1 MPNSAKQKRATAT
14 KCIALSPTIT
24 PGRLYNPITPVLRHW
39 GLSMIKTF
47 NDLQFSRKMLVTF
60 LGIGALMGTLA
71 GSGIVVMGELG
82 AIATRHVE
90 RGIAG
95 TDALGRLMVGLREH
109 RVIILSQMNA
119 TSNEQERKY
128 ADRFD
133 ANRIAIDQAA
143 TDYEPLAGE
152 FAPQVRSLKDRI
164 GQLHAVNRRIF
175 EVKQQSGAQAAL
187 PMILGEGKAISD
199 EASKE
204 AKDLIALQK
213 ARANA
218 ANDAGKR
225 FADRAFWF
233 IVVVAAVGMTAL
245 FGIWRLLAR
254 SIAAPL
260 ADLSHATTT
269 LAEGGTARV
278 PSLDRG
284 DELGDVA
291 RAVEQFRIAAVKRA
305 ETDAAAARA
314 QQVITTTLR
323 DGLASLS
330 SGDLTARIRAEF
342 PAEYAELRTN
352 FNDALETLGTL
363 IAAVGHSTEAIRTG
377 SGEIAQASEDLARR
391 TESSAA
397 SLEETAAAITQ
408 MDGRLKATAVSA
420 ARTVERADGAI
431 SSVRGGRETADEA
444 VQAMT
449 RVAGSAKGI
458 DSVIEGL
465 DKIAFQTRVLAMN
478 AAVEAGRAGEA
489 GRGFAVVADLVSALA
504 MRAEE
509 EAGRARD
516 QLTTTQ
522 NEIVSAV
529 EMVRHVDEA
538 LANISADVEE
548 VHGLL
553 GSIAADNQAQSTAIT
568 QISVAIGTMDQSTQ
582 QNAAMVEET
591 SAAAR
596 NLSKE
601 VMTLAEQTS
610 TFKLSSSA
618 GPSYPPRSLAS
629 AAPRTA
635 MPAGNAHLR
644 LLTAHVASEPEW
656 QDF

>member
-1 MPNSAKQKRATAT
+1 M
-14 KCIALSPTIT
+14 IT
-24 PGRLYNPITPVLRHW
+24 V
-39 GLSMIKTF
+39 F
-47 NDLQFSRKMLVTF
+47 NNWQFSKKMLVTF
-60 LGIGALMGTLA
+60 LAIGALMGTLA
-71 GSGIVVMGELG
+71 GSGIIVMRELE

-95 TDALGRLMVGLREH
+95 TDALGRLMTGLREH

-119 TSNEQERKY
+119 RSPEQERNY
-128 ADRFD
+128 AERFD
-133 ANRIAIDQAA
+133 KNRQAIDRAA
-143 TDYEPLAGE
+143 SDYAPLAGE
-152 FAPQVRSLKDRI
+152 FTPQLSSLKSRIDR
-164 GQLHAVNRRIF
+164 LHEVNSRIF
-175 EVKQQSGAQAAL
+175 AMKQRSGAEAAL
-187 PMILGEGKAISD
+187 AMILGEGKDISD
-199 EASKE
+199 AASKE
-204 AKDLIALQK
+204 ANDLIALQK
-213 ARANA
+213 ARAKA
-218 ANDAGKR
+218 SNDTGKA
-225 FADRAFWF
+225 FAQRAFWF
-233 IVVVAAVGMTAL
+233 ILAVTAIGMAGL
-245 FGIWRLLAR
+245 FAIWRLLAR
-254 SIAAPL
+254 SVSAPL
-260 ADLSHATTT
+260 AELSRTTTT

-291 RAVEQFRIAAVKRA
+291 KAVEQFRMAAVNRA
-305 ETDAAAARA
+305 EADAAAARA
-314 QQVITTTLR
+314 QQVITSALR
-323 DGLASLS
+323 DGLAALS
-330 SGDLTARIRAEF
+330 EGDLTARIQAEF
-342 PAEYAELRTN
+342 PADYAELKTN
-352 FNDALETLGTL
+352 FNEALSTLGTL
-363 IAAVGHSTEAIRTG
+363 IAAVGQSTEAIRTG

-397 SLEETAAAITQ
+397 SLEQTAAAVTQ

-420 ARTVERADGAI
+420 TRTVERADGAI
-431 SSVRGGRETADEA
+431 STVRGGRETAHEA
-444 VQAMT
+444 VEAMT
-449 RVAGSAKGI
+449 RVADSAKGI

-522 NEIVSAV
+522 SEIVSAV

-538 LANISADVEE
+538 LAAITSDVEE

-553 GSIAADNQAQSTAIT
+553 GSMAADNQAQSTAIS

-596 NLSKE
+596 NLSNE
-601 VMTLAEQTS
+601 VMTLAGQTAS
-610 TFKLSSSA
+610 FKVAASA
-618 GPSYPPRSLAS
+618 TPPR
-629 AAPRTA
+629 PRSFEA
-635 MPAGNAHLR
+635 KKPRPARVSGNAHLR
-644 LLTAHVASEPEW
+644 LLSAQVPSEADW
-656 QDF
+656 NDF